1 MNIEIF
7 KEESE
12 KLLYKMLNEPGWFS
26 FFPSSFFWKEE
37 SIDIN
42 NLYKKHF
49 LEKKENNLY
58 IHIPFCDK
66 ICLYCNCFKQKLS
79 TTQEI
84 DKYLQYLEKE
94 IVLLYKLNNNSKIKI
109 KNIFIWWWSP
119 NILNLTQL
127 WILFWHIRTY
137 FELEKKWEF
146 LIDCHPNFLNR
157 EKINL
162 LYSNWINRITI
173 AVQSLDKKV
182 LLLNNRDFYNL
193 KTLKENIFYIK
204 FLWIRIN
211 IDVII
216 WLNWQK
222 INDIKKDLE
231 FLENQKVD
239 NISNHYLM
247 VSNNFKYEV
256 WNEYQSLI
264 KTVKNLFKTKK
275 LPKNSQ
281 NILESDNTTTKK
293 STIWIWSSS
302 VSNLYEKVIYQ
313 NESTLTKYY
322 DKIEKND
329 LPFHRWLK
337 LWLKEEMIK
346 YIYLNI
352 FSGIDTNNFFEIF
365 WKNIFKEFYLEFDF
379 LNKNNIIK
387 LEDWVLKTNKNDFD
401 TLIYFWIFF
410 INKFHKIKE
419 TKDMYKYYFLDDWS
433 LIDR

>member
-1 MNIEIF
+1 MNIENF
-7 KEESE
+7 KKESE
-12 KLLYKMLNEPGWFS
+12 KLLYKMLNEPWGFS
-26 FFPSSFFWKEE
+26 FFPSSYFWKDDF
-37 SIDIN
+37 IDVN
-42 NLYKKHF
+42 ALYKKHF
-49 LEKKENNLY
+49 SEKRASNLY

-66 ICLYCNCFKQKLS
+66 ICSYCNCFKQKLS
-79 TTQEI
+79 TNQEI
-84 DKYLQYLEKE
+84 DKYLHYLESE
-94 IVLLYKLNNNSKIKI
+94 IILLHNLNNGKKIKVQ
-109 KNIFIWWWSP
+109 NIFIGWWTP
-119 NILNLTQL
+119 NLLNTIQL
-127 WILFWHIRTY
+127 WVLFWLIRTY
-137 FELEKKWEF
+137 FELEKSWEF
-146 LIDCHPNFLNR
+146 LIDCHPNFLNKD
-157 EKINL
+157 KINL
-162 LYSNWINRITI
+162 FYSNWINRITI
-173 AVQSLDKKV
+173 AIQSLDKKV
-182 LLLNNRDFYNL
+182 LELNNREFYNL

-211 IDVII
+211 IDLII

-231 FLENQKVD
+231 FLESQKID

-256 WNEYQSLI
+256 WNEYQNLM

-293 STIWIWSSS
+293 STIWIWASS

-329 LPFHRWLK
+329 LPFYRWLK

-352 FSGIDTNNFFEIF
+352 FSGIDTNKFFEVF

-419 TKDMYKYYFLDDWS
+419 TKDMYKYYFLNDWS